1 MESLSDKVSSS
12 IPAAQQI
19 TPSGSGDLFARV
31 ASILEQ
37 ARSNVVR
44 SVNSNMVLGYWLFV
58 REIVQEFQCGEY
70 RAEYGKRV
78 LAELSHKLNK
88 KFVGG
93 FSVTSLKYFR
103 SFYQV
108 YSERLPEIG
117 RPAGDQ
123 SLRGDPEEKSLLT
136 GFSPQLSWSHYRAL
150 MRVVNNE
157 ALPHPHTFRLEENHQ
172 QVFEPVSGWLSR
184 FPQAYLPDD
193 SGLS

>member
-1 MESLSDKVSSS
+1 MLSV
-12 IPAAQQI
+12 
-19 TPSGSGDLFARV
+19 R
-31 ASILEQ
+31 SIL
-37 ARSNVVR
+37 A
-44 SVNSNMVLGYWLFV
+44 YWLV
-58 REIVQEFQCGEY
+58 GREIVQEFQCGKY

-88 KFVGG
+88 KFGAG

-117 RPAGDQ
+117 RPASDQ
-123 SLRGDPEEKSLLT
+123 SMRGDPEEKSVLT

-157 ALPHPHTFRLEENHQ
+157 ALSHPHTLRPEENHQ
-172 QVFEPVSGWLSR
+172 QVFGPVSRWLSM